1 MLWPQAQISPAPMQ
15 QASAMLGCLVKFHA
29 LNYTENQ
36 CLQCLSPL
44 PSCVLLLGTP
54 GLCIS
59 SGQARL
65 TLAEQEGGPCTPAFA
80 HD

>member
-15 QASAMLGCLVKFHA
+15 QASAMLGRLVKLHA

-44 PSCVLLLGTP
+44 PSCTLLGTP
-54 GLCIS
+54 GPCIS
-59 SGQARL
+59 LGQARL
-65 TLAEQEGGPCTPAFA
+65 PLAEQEGGPCTPAFA

>member
-1 MLWPQAQISPAPMQ
+1 MLLPQAQISPAPMQ
-15 QASAMLGCLVKFHA
+15 QASAMLGRLVKLHA

-44 PSCVLLLGTP
+44 PSCALLGTP
-54 GLCIS
+54 GSCIS
-59 SGQARL
+59 LGQARL
-65 TLAEQEGGPCTPAFA
+65 PLAEQEGGPCTPAFA

>member
-1 MLWPQAQISPAPMQ
+1 MLLPQAQISPAPMQ
-15 QASAMLGCLVKFHA
+15 QASATLGRLVKLHA

-44 PSCVLLLGTP
+44 PSCALLLGTP

-59 SGQARL
+59 LGQARL
-65 TLAEQEGGPCTPAFA
+65 PLAEQEGGPCTPAFA